1 MADPSSYRPKPGQIP
16 DSPGVYRFRDDHRRV
31 IYVGKA
37 KSLRQR
43 LSSYFQD
50 LAGLHPRTRTMVT
63 TASSVEWTVVSTE
76 VEALQ
81 LEYTWIKEF
90 DPRFNVKYRDDKS
103 YPYLAV
109 TMNEE
114 FPRVQVMRGQKKKGV
129 RYFGPYGHAWA
140 IRDTVDL
147 LLRVFPV
154 RTCSAGVFKN
164 AARTGRP
171 CLLGYIGKCAAPCVG
186 RISPEDHRDLAE
198 EFCDFMAGRT
208 GAYLRRL
215 ERQMQ
220 EAAEEM
226 EYERAGRLRD
236 DIEALRRA
244 MEKSAVVLA
253 DATDADLI
261 AVAEDELEAAVQ
273 IFHVRGGRVRGQRGW
288 VTDKVE
294 AVDTAGLVGHALQQL
309 YGEER
314 GEGVPKEVLV
324 PALPENTEAVSQW
337 LGDRRGTQVSLR
349 IPQRGD
355 KKSLMETVQRN
366 AQQSLVLHK
375 TKRASD
381 LTTRSRA
388 LEEIAEALELE
399 SAPLRIE
406 CYDISHFQGDDVV
419 ASMVVFED
427 GLARKS
433 EYRRFQIKGRAG
445 DTQLWHGQGQ
455 DDVRSMHE
463 VITRRFRRYLS
474 DRERTGEWTEEQ
486 DATEGGEVTAS
497 LTDED
502 GRPKRFAYPPQL
514 VVVDGGQPQV
524 AAAQRALDELGID
537 DIAVCGLA
545 KRLEEVWVPG
555 QDDPVVLPRTSEGL
569 YLLQRIRDEAH
580 RFAITY
586 QRAKRSKRIRTSPLD
601 DVPGLG
607 ETRKQALVKHF
618 GSVRKLR
625 AATVEQICEV
635 PGIGR
640 KTALAV
646 AATLFQSAPSV
657 AVNTATGE
665 IVGDDDSDEAPRET
679 PQDEETPATPGE
691 SGASGTGRGTGSP
704 APDRTSTGSAG
715 AEQAAPADR
724 DEDGAGPGA
733 SGSASRGGAGSSLAD
748 RSAAVRESS
757 GVPAAGPAGT
767 EVSRGPGRAE
777 DGARRGPDGEGA
789 GPSAGGSPAD
799 GSGQGDGDGA
809 EAVPGES
816 AGQPG
821 GAETGEGGA
830 ERETPGPSAAGLPQG
845 GRGPQAGASGPPS
858 PGLPQ
863 GEPRPH
869 GEALPLV
876 HPAPSAPQPGDA
888 QTARVPEEG
897 DAAPIQGVAPQ
908 PAEGGAGRG
917 EGAQAGPGGDSPAPH
932 RAAGSPDGGA
942 AGQTG
947 DPGVSG
953 PAEQERPGD
962 RTAPDGGPDQAP
974 PQTAPKNRGQQ
985 T

>member
-16 DSPGVYRFRDDHRRV
+16 ESPGVYKFRDEHRRV

-43 LSSYFQD
+43 LANYFQD
-50 LAGLHPRTRTMVT
+50 LASLHPRTRTMVT
-63 TASSVEWTVVSTE
+63 TAASVEWTVVSTE

-81 LEYTWIKEF
+81 LEYSWIKEF

-114 FPRVQVMRGQKKKGV
+114 FPRVQVMRGHKRKGV

-164 AARTGRP
+164 AVRTGRP
-171 CLLGYIGKCAAPCVG
+171 CLLGYIGKCSAPCVG
-186 RISPEDHRDLAE
+186 RVSEDEHRDLAE

-208 GAYLRRL
+208 GTYLRRL
-215 ERQMQ
+215 ERQMTD
-220 EAAEEM
+220 AAEEM

-236 DIEALRRA
+236 DIEALKKA

-294 AVDTAGLVGHALQQL
+294 AVTTGDLVEHAIQQL
-309 YGEER
+309 YGEET
-314 GEGVPKEVLV
+314 GDSVPKEVLV
-324 PALPENTEAVSQW
+324 PALPEPTEPVQEW
-337 LGDRRGTQVSLR
+337 LTERRGAIVSLR

-355 KKSLMETVQRN
+355 KKALMETVRRN

-388 LEEIAEALELE
+388 LEEIAEALELD

-406 CYDISHFQGDDVV
+406 CYDISHLQGDDVV

-427 GLARKS
+427 GLQRKS
-433 EYRRFQIKGRAG
+433 EYRRFQIKGFE
-445 DTQLWHGQGQ
+445 GQ

-463 VITRRFRRYLS
+463 VITRRFRRYIA
-474 DRERTGEWTEEQ
+474 EKEKTGEWADGETALTE
-486 DATEGGEVTAS
+486 D
-497 LTDED
+497 D

-524 AAAQRALDELGID
+524 AAAKKALDELGID

-545 KRLEEVWVPG
+545 KRLEEVWLP
-555 QDDPVVLPRTSEGL
+555 DDDNPVVLPRTSEGL
-569 YLLQRIRDEAH
+569 YLLQRVRDEAH

-586 QRAKRSKRIRTSPLD
+586 QRAKRAKRFRAGPLD

-607 ETRKQALVKHF
+607 ETRKQALIKHF
-618 GSVRKLR
+618 GSVKKLR
-625 AATVEQICEV
+625 SATIDQICEV

-640 KTALAV
+640 KTAETIAV
-646 AATLFQSAPSV
+646 ALAQAAPAAP

-665 IVGDDDSDEAPRET
+665 IMEDE
-679 PQDEETPATPGE
+679 
-691 SGASGTGRGTGSP
+691 
-704 APDRTSTGSAG
+704 
-715 AEQAAPADR
+715 
-724 DEDGAGPGA
+724 EDGAPETT
-733 SGSASRGGAGSSLAD
+733 AD
-748 RSAAVRESS
+748 
-757 GVPAAGPAGT
+757 
-767 EVSRGPGRAE
+767 
-777 DGARRGPDGEGA
+777 
-789 GPSAGGSPAD
+789 SP
-799 GSGQGDGDGA
+799 
-809 EAVPGES
+809 EEPV
-816 AGQPG
+816 
-821 GAETGEGGA
+821 T
-830 ERETPGPSAAGLPQG
+830 
-845 GRGPQAGASGPPS
+845 AGASDK
-858 PGLPQ
+858 
-863 GEPRPH
+863 R
-869 GEALPLV
+869 
-876 HPAPSAPQPGDA
+876 
-888 QTARVPEEG
+888 
-897 DAAPIQGVAPQ
+897 
-908 PAEGGAGRG
+908 
-917 EGAQAGPGGDSPAPH
+917 
-932 RAAGSPDGGA
+932 
-942 AGQTG
+942 
-947 DPGVSG
+947 
-953 PAEQERPGD
+953 
-962 RTAPDGGPDQAP
+962 
-974 PQTAPKNRGQQ
+974 RGQE